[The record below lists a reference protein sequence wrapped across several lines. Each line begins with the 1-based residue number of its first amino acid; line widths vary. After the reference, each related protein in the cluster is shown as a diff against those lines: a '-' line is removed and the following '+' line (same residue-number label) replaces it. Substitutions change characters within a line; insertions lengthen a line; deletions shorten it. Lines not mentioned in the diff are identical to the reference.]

1 MMYRLNRMALLSG
14 IALTIAAC
22 ASSSDKI
29 EASYVSPMKYNSFNC
44 SQMTQE
50 YARLSQEASITNK
63 QQNDIA
69 DNDAAAM
76 GVGLILFWPALF
88 FIDTDDKREEVARL
102 KGEIKAV
109 EEVSISKD
117 CTALSR
123 NIQDDKAAFAR
134 ALAKQKQAEQENST
148 VGQ

>member
-1 MMYRLNRMALLSG
+1 
-14 IALTIAAC
+14 
-22 ASSSDKI
+22 
-29 EASYVSPMKYNSFNC
+29 
-44 SQMTQE
+44 MTQE
-50 YARLSQEASITNK
+50 YARLSQEASLTNK